1 MKHKFENTT
10 WQQIKDNHQVIV
22 SSASGIVGWSI
33 SLMVAIDENIL
44 LQLNIKKKEDL
55 ITFWELMH
63 IVGVM
68 ESKGKII
75 EEVDRIDFVT
85 GLKKIGVL
93 LNPDNELANNAK
105 VDQYARQLQ
114 KYGRDLWNLLG
125 ESNLMF
131 LLS

>member
-1 MKHKFENTT
+1 
-10 WQQIKDNHQVIV
+10 
-22 SSASGIVGWSI
+22 
-33 SLMVAIDENIL
+33 
-44 LQLNIKKKEDL
+44 
-55 ITFWELMH
+55 
-63 IVGVM
+63 M